1 MIPAGGKRRRSGMQS
16 SMDGSQQRNMKRLLV
31 KFLTDDDIA
40 SLTLPE
46 IIELIKILADEAE
59 LRAMA
64 MADYTEID
72 YSKMPFSE

>member
-1 MIPAGGKRRRSGMQS
+1 
-16 SMDGSQQRNMKRLLV
+16 MKRLLV
-31 KFLTDDDIA
+31 KFMTDDDIA